1 MAITFGVSC
10 PSEEVKNKLGEMLDD
25 IQFKKIQK
33 DDGSY
38 EKVKLYDR
46 YAALQK
52 ALEIALENK
61 DRMDMKA
68 AGIDTDSLDASFQN
82 IRALLVSAASSRAE
96 MQHQYDIDL
105 KKIQKE
111 HKKME
116 ETLNSRIDQLV
127 SGKDA
132 SDQAA
137 ATAAKAAAQAVKDAE
152 AAKVQA
158 STAQELAEEKDR
170 TARMLSSKLTEAEE
184 KASGYDGLRMENEEL
199 KRRLDKAGL
208 EQKNAVLEA
217 QMDLMN
223 QLREADRIIAE
234 LTRQLAESGEK
245 VKAR

>member
-1 MAITFGVSC
+1 
-10 PSEEVKNKLGEMLDD
+10 
-25 IQFKKIQK
+25 
-33 DDGSY
+33 
-38 EKVKLYDR
+38 
-46 YAALQK
+46 
-52 ALEIALENK
+52 
-61 DRMDMKA
+61 
-68 AGIDTDSLDASFQN
+68 
-82 IRALLVSAASSRAE
+82 
-96 MQHQYDIDL
+96 
-105 KKIQKE
+105 
-111 HKKME
+111 ME

-127 SGKDA
+127 SGKNA